1 MMSRRQQ
8 QKDATA
14 QRLFEVAVELFRTHG
29 YNETTVEVITRA
41 AGVAKGT
48 FFTHFAS
55 KEAVLGHLGRM
66 QVARLRAALAGDPGF
81 GQRSFREQARFIF
94 HTLGQGIAGQRELV
108 MMITV
113 EILRQRDMAKGDLHG
128 IGAFDQLLAPL
139 VEAAQRRGELRSDVE
154 AAEATAL
161 VRNVY
166 FMSVFEW
173 LRRDEVTF
181 DEVAARQLDLVLE
194 GLHTR

>member
-1 MMSRRQQ
+1 MGRRQQ

-14 QRLFEVAVELFRTHG
+14 QRLFEVAVALFRARG
-29 YNETTVEVITRA
+29 YHETTVEEIARA

-48 FFTHFAS
+48 FFTHFPS
-55 KEAVLGHLGRM
+55 KEAVLSHLGRM
-66 QVARLRAALAGDPGF
+66 QVARLRVALDGNPQLA
-81 GQRSFREQARFIF
+81 QLSFRDQARFVF

-113 EILRQRDMAKGDLHG
+113 EILRHRDMAQNDAHD
-128 IGAFDQLLAPL
+128 IAAFDALLAPL
-139 VEAAQRRGELRSDVE
+139 VAAAQRCGELRADVA
-154 AAEATAL
+154 AAEAAAL

-173 LRRDEVTF
+173 LRRDDAVF
-181 DEVAARQLDLVLE
+181 DEVADRQLDLVLE
-194 GLHTR
+194 GLYTR